1 MLNPNRNPKKRKNMK
16 QQHIKIKK
24 LADGLYKLTPDA
36 GYVLFNKVSS
46 TRHSE
51 AVVKEERIKDFF
63 AVKA

>member
-1 MLNPNRNPKKRKNMK
+1 MK

-24 LADGLYKLTPDA
+24 LADDLYKLTPDA
-36 GYVLFNKVSS
+36 GYVLYNKISS

-51 AVVKEERIKDFF
+51 AVVKEERIKDFV